1 MSDYDELIQ
10 ALRDE
15 GRDQDAEI
23 LEKYSATQLRQK
35 AKRAD
40 ELEADVERL
49 KKENFELVV
58 VPKKEEAFRRAGVDF
73 DSLRPAEQEILKNL
87 QFEGDAPSEQWVA
100 DQISKYQLPVA
111 GGGANEQS
119 NAAGVVSAARS
130 APTGGAR
137 GGGAQGVLDGE
148 EVASWTMEKRIK
160 FMNEHPDEYE
170 ALLRGEEVT
179 GVAVP
184 T

>member
-1 MSDYDELIQ
+1 MSDYDELMDR
-10 ALRDE
+10 LKEE
-15 GRDQDAEI
+15 GRDEDAEV

-40 ELEADVERL
+40 ELERDLERL

-73 DSLRPAEQEILKNL
+73 DSLRPAEQEIIRNL

-100 DQISKYQLPVA
+100 DQISKYQFPTA
-111 GGGANEQS
+111 GGGAGADS
-119 NAAGVVSAARS
+119 PAAGVVAAARS

-137 GGGAQGVLDGE
+137 GTGASGVITP
-148 EVASWTMEKRIK
+148 EVAGEWSMEKRIK

-170 ALLRGEEVT
+170 ALLQGEEVT
-179 GVAVP
+179 GIAVP
-184 T
+184 